1 MKSSKKRSRAVVTVI
16 LCLLAVCLAA
26 GLLLFQRVNRKIQ
39 ALQAGADFTLSYTV
53 TAQDSTNSP
62 ALYSILKQLGAT
74 TGDVAGLY
82 APGQLQLYLYPAG
95 GVSAPESGGTNF
107 FTDIYIDAD
116 QTLFNAGQL
125 YRTLRDSAAASVPLV
140 GSFLPEWSLP
150 NYISQ
155 AQLASILGVPN
166 VQIAMQDLS
175 GYTLTIS
182 RQNIV
187 HPEDA
192 KEGYT
197 YYQFP
202 TDSTDSPTVVL
213 GLPVKALL
221 KEEAIPVD
229 LRVSIPAHGVHVAL
243 SGTVE
248 PAVNSFSAPADRIQ
262 DSDIESIVRLRQA
275 LEQIA
280 GLVGSA
286 IKAAQ

>member
-53 TAQDSTNSP
+53 TAQDSTSSP

-95 GVSAPESGGTNF
+95 GASAPESGGTNF

-248 PAVNSFSAPADRIQ
+248 PVVNSLSAPADRIQ
-262 DSDIESIVRLRQA
+262 DSDIASIVRLRQA

>member
-26 GLLLFQRVNRKIQ
+26 GLFLFQRVNRKVQ
-39 ALQAGADFTLSYTV
+39 ALQAGADFELSYTV

-62 ALYSILKQLGAT
+62 ALYSILKQVGAT

-82 APGQLQLYLYPAG
+82 SPGQLQLYLYT
-95 GVSAPESGGTNF
+95 SGGLSRPETGGTDF

-116 QTLFNAGQL
+116 QTLFDAGQL
-125 YRTLRDSAAASVPLV
+125 YRTLRNSVAASVPLV

-150 NYISQ
+150 SYISQ

-166 VQIAMQDLS
+166 VQTAMQDLS
-175 GYTLTIS
+175 GYTLTLS

-202 TDSTDSPTVVL
+202 TDNADSPTVVL

-221 KEEAIPVD
+221 KQDSIPVD
-229 LRVSIPAHGVHVAL
+229 IRVSIPSHGVNVTL

-248 PAVNSFSAPADRIQ
+248 PAVNSISAPVDLIQ
-262 DSDIESIVRLRQA
+262 DSDIASIVQLRQA

>member
-1 MKSSKKRSRAVVTVI
+1 MKSLFRCTV
-16 LCLLAVCLAA
+16 C
-26 GLLLFQRVNRKIQ
+26 
-39 ALQAGADFTLSYTV
+39 GAPLTREEKTYRCPNGHSF
-53 TAQDSTNSP
+53 
-62 ALYSILKQLGAT
+62 
-74 TGDVAGLY
+74 
-82 APGQLQLYLYPAG
+82 
-95 GVSAPESGGTNF
+95 
-107 FTDIYIDAD
+107 DI
-116 QTLFNAGQL
+116 
-125 YRTLRDSAAASVPLV
+125 
-140 GSFLPEWSLP
+140 
-150 NYISQ
+150 
-155 AQLASILGVPN
+155 
-166 VQIAMQDLS
+166 
-175 GYTLTIS
+175 
-182 RQNIV
+182 
-187 HPEDA
+187 A

-248 PAVNSFSAPADRIQ
+248 PVVNSLSAPADRIQ

>member
-1 MKSSKKRSRAVVTVI
+1 MKSSKKRSRIVVTAI

-26 GLLLFQRVNRKIQ
+26 GLLLFQRVNRKLQ

-53 TAQDSTNSP
+53 TAQDSTHSP
-62 ALYSILKQLGAT
+62 ALYSILKQVGAT
-74 TGDVAGLY
+74 TGDVAGLSS
-82 APGQLQLYLYPAG
+82 PGQLQLYLYPAG
-95 GVSAPESGGTNF
+95 GASAPESGGTNF

-182 RQNIV
+182 RRNIV

-202 TDSTDSPTVVL
+202 SEGEDAPAVVL
-213 GLPVKALL
+213 GLPVKTLL

-229 LRVSIPAHGVHVAL
+229 LRVSIPAHGVQVAL

-248 PAVNSFSAPADRIQ
+248 PVVNSLSAPADRIQ
-262 DSDIESIVRLRQA
+262 DSDIASIVRLRQA

-280 GLVGSA
+280 GLIGSA